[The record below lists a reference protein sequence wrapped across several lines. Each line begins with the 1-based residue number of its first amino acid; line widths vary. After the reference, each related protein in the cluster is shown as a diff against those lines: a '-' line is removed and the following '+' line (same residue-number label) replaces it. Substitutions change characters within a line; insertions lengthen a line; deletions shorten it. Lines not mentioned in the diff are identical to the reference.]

1 MVPGVYTA
9 DRVGDDFGEEGRRV
23 VAGSEPS
30 VALRAVVGP
39 RFDSDG
45 DAHFDFGAEV
55 NAGSRHKTIGASG
68 AGWS

>member
-30 VALRAVVGP
+30 FALCAVAGS

-45 DAHFDFGAEV
+45 DAHFDFGVEA
-55 NAGSRHKTIGASG
+55 ISG
-68 AGWS
+68 